1 VTLIRREV
9 NKGKK
14 ILVIDD
20 EPDVT
25 ELLEYKLNSEGFS
38 VRTSN
43 NPSLILGEVKDFLPD
58 LIILDIMMPE
68 LNGLQVCRMIR
79 SNPSLERIPIIFL
92 TAKGEMEDRV
102 EGLEA
107 GADDY
112 LGKPF
117 NTRELILRINSIF
130 KRITDREERKSPT
143 VKVGNIVID
152 TERHRTMVDSTDV
165 TLTATEF
172 RLLHLLMSRI
182 GKVLSREDLLS
193 HVWNYSS
200 DVETRTVD
208 THIRRL
214 REKLGDQ
221 GDLIKTVRGV
231 GYKIVEPQ

>member
-1 VTLIRREV
+1 MS
-9 NKGKK
+9 KGKK

-25 ELLEYKLNSEGFS
+25 ELLDYKLKSVGFS

-43 NPSLILGEVKDFLPD
+43 NPALILGEVKDFLPD
-58 LIILDIMMPE
+58 LIVLDIMMPE

-79 SNPSLERIPIIFL
+79 SNPSLEKIPIIFL
-92 TAKGEMEDRV
+92 TAMGEMEDRV

-112 LGKPF
+112 ISKPF

-130 KRITDREERKSPT
+130 KRVSSGDERQKSTITIGEIT
-143 VKVGNIVID
+143 ID
-152 TERHRTMVDSTDV
+152 IERHRVIVSNNEL

-172 RLLHLLMSRI
+172 RLLHLLMSRT
-182 GKVLSREDLLS
+182 GNVLSREKLLS
-193 HVWNYSS
+193 HVWNYNA

-214 REKLGDQ
+214 REKLGQ
-221 GDLIKTVRGV
+221 AGDIIKTVRGV
-231 GYKIVEPQ
+231 GYKIIDVE

>member
-1 VTLIRREV
+1 MSR
-9 NKGKK
+9 GKK

-25 ELLEYKLNSEGFS
+25 ELLEYKLKAEGFS

-43 NPSLILGEVKDFLPD
+43 NPALILGEVKDFLPD

-68 LNGLQVCRMIR
+68 LDGLQVCRMIR
-79 SNPSLERIPIIFL
+79 SNASLEKIPVIFL
-92 TAKGEMEDRV
+92 TAKGEMENRI

-112 LGKPF
+112 LSKPF
-117 NTRELILRINSIF
+117 NTRELTLRINSIF
-130 KRITDREERKSPT
+130 KRIGDGDERKSSMI
-143 VKVGNIVID
+143 NIGSIAID
-152 TERHRTMVDSTDV
+152 IERHRVTLAGKDL

-182 GKVLSREDLLS
+182 GKVLSREELLT
-193 HVWNYSS
+193 HVWNYSA

-214 REKLGDQ
+214 REKLGEE
-221 GDLIKTVRGV
+221 GDIIKTVRGV
-231 GYKIVEPQ
+231 GYKVIESN

>member
-1 VTLIRREV
+1 VS
-9 NKGKK
+9 NGKK

-25 ELLEYKLNSEGFS
+25 DLIEYKLKGEGFA

-43 NPSLILGEVKDFLPD
+43 NPARILGEIKDFMPD

-68 LNGLQVCRMIR
+68 LDGLQVCRMIR
-79 SNPSLERIPIIFL
+79 SNSSLEKVPVIFL
-92 TAKGEMEDRV
+92 TAKGETEDRV
-102 EGLEA
+102 TGLEA

-112 LGKPF
+112 LSKPF
-117 NTRELILRINSIF
+117 NTRELILRIKSIF
-130 KRITDREERKSPT
+130 KRLSESGDKKNPT
-143 VKVGNIVID
+143 LAVGSIVLD
-152 TERHRTMVDSTDV
+152 TERHRVTVNGQDV

-172 RLLHLLMSRI
+172 RLIYLLMSRI

-193 HVWNYSS
+193 HVWNYSA

-214 REKLGDQ
+214 REKLGTD

-231 GYKIVEPQ
+231 GYKIVESHLNS